1 MIPSIKDY
9 IYVGIIVTM
18 VGSAWAVVDSWHY
31 EPIRLLMEERAS
43 LEIQLEVTG
52 SLLNVC
58 EHNLSKQLLEGFIDA
73 VGGHNEDISISLD
86 NLST

>member
-9 IYVGIIVTM
+9 IYVGIIITM

-31 EPIRLLMEERAS
+31 KPIRLLKKERAS
-43 LEIQLEVTG
+43 LETQLQATG

-58 EHNLSKQLLEGFIDA
+58 EHNLSKQLLKGFIDA
-73 VGGHNEDISISLD
+73 VGGHNEDIYINLD